1 VTEFISGGSSIMIEK
16 NAVFGEL
23 LYVGLVFEKGRYRS
37 NGIWKYAYSKSFKK
51 NISLLREIAQCMQK
65 EFKKE
70 EDNIFIR
77 KIYNEIKCDNIL
89 TVAYPFNKVINDT
102 NMENFIITDCNN
114 ENKHIKIIIFINKLL
129 EDVLFELDRGL
140 KKDKEK
146 IGRLLFSL
154 HNLPRV
160 YLDKEAYTLC
170 SLGQEGITVDNA
182 LEYSKMSMS
191 KEMLSNYKSLLL
203 F

>member
-1 VTEFISGGSSIMIEK
+1 
-16 NAVFGEL
+16 
-23 LYVGLVFEKGRYRS
+23 
-37 NGIWKYAYSKSFKK
+37 
-51 NISLLREIAQCMQK
+51 MQK

>member
-1 VTEFISGGSSIMIEK
+1 MIEK

-77 KIYNEIKCDNIL
+77 KIYNE
-89 TVAYPFNKVINDT
+89 
-102 NMENFIITDCNN
+102 
-114 ENKHIKIIIFINKLL
+114 IKIIIFINKLL